1 MAVML
6 QDSDSFPSAETQL
19 EQELRQM
26 FELDSQQDLETYF
39 ACVEQMQPESWIKDI
54 QKMYRAI
61 HTIKGGAVTV
71 KADAVLSVAMVL
83 EELLSDLRYLE
94 VAPPLED
101 GKLTQVLHEGGEIL
115 ASALAVQD
123 LEQKAKSAVPPKV
136 RRIQT
141 LRGQIQE
148 NYLRDWSE
156 EAQLQREFAEEGLE
170 LVVLD
175 LQIALNELPEGG
187 PVPETT
193 IQVAR
198 ELLEQLQ
205 QIGEELQL
213 ASGWTNLLEDA
224 QHLLEE
230 ADSEQWRS
238 QWPIYFQALK
248 SCAKDGGKTE
258 SLPTSSTPEASL
270 SSLDDLNSLLAEID
284 ISIEPETE
292 SEPKGGGKTESLPTS
307 STPETSL
314 SGLEDLNSL
323 LAEINISI
331 EPETESEP
339 KGGGKTESLPTSST
353 PETSL
358 SGLEDLNSLLAEI
371 DISTE
376 PETESE
382 PFEWEF
388 EPEPLI
394 SNSPSLPQE
403 DKAKGTEKI
412 QIPVPLERLEKSA
425 QSVIE
430 ALLGVRATE
439 GLYQNLHHYLIQ
451 LVTIAK
457 DNVQYITQLRQ
468 IQDDYAVLD
477 DLDRRSLQAQSGPTP
492 EKYRKGYITINRLL
506 ENSLRLSEIGAEAEE
521 TSLATAEKLQKLSSS
536 ILQLKDTVEDSRLV
550 PFKNLAFRIKAIVRD
565 LVDRS
570 GKPAQL
576 VVRGEEIELDVG
588 TARTLE
594 PLLLHLIRNAY
605 DHGLE
610 TREERI
616 KNGKSEQSTI
626 TLSLQ
631 RYGSSL
637 MLQVQDNGRGIDA
650 QAVSKRAEQLKLP
663 LKRTTTQ
670 DELLA
675 VICQPGFSSQTQVT
689 EISGRGVG
697 MDVVANQIASLGGYL
712 SLNSKLGEGTTFY
725 LHFPVPNLLVP
736 CLLLQAGELTFA
748 VPTEQIVSTSLW
760 ASLDSSP
767 VHASNSSY
775 SWEVRQGSTVT
786 AAVDLL
792 SYWHP
797 RFSSRTLSESAIA
810 VYIKSQQEQS
820 AIWLIADKI
829 LGQSELQIR
838 PLPSPLTPPLGLM
851 GVSLNASGFLMP
863 VIEVNSFIEKY
874 SQAPTNL
881 AELEQLSPEKT
892 VDFASVTTY
901 VSQSQQQSRTILI
914 VDDAALM
921 RRRIEASI
929 SAYGYDTQ
937 TCADGLEAWNWLQTN
952 PNPALLITDI
962 EMPNLDGFSLIS
974 RCRQENLT
982 FPILVISSR
991 LTEEWGQEARRLGAN
1006 DFLTKGFSTAELI
1019 NRVNALLSGE

>member
-284 ISIEPETE
+284 
-292 SEPKGGGKTESLPTS
+292 
-307 STPETSL
+307 
-314 SGLEDLNSL
+314 
-323 LAEINISI
+323 ISI